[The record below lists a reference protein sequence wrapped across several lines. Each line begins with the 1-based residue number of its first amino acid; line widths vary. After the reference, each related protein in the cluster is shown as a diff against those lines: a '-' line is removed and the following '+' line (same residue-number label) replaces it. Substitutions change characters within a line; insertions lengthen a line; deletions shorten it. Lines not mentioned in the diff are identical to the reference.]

1 MRKLREAVF
10 DALASQ
16 RVGEKDPVFR
26 QAAANFFTKLTSFN
40 TINFLTIS
48 IKYFFFHE
56 ACPRTVLFLF
66 RIIFVSRNLFLKS

>member
-1 MRKLREAVF
+1 MNSTTTSSSSKEEKKVRKLREAVF

-40 TINFLTIS
+40 TINFKQSL
-48 IKYFFFHE
+48 
-56 ACPRTVLFLF
+56 
-66 RIIFVSRNLFLKS
+66 

>member
-48 IKYFFFHE
+48 IKYFFFFTKL
-56 ACPRTVLFLF
+56 ARVPYCFFFALFLLAEIYF
-66 RIIFVSRNLFLKS
+66 